1 VKPDQPPTSP
11 IDRDVAD
18 AFAALDRA
26 VDAGAADDLAD
37 RVLARVG
44 DEPPGRA
51 SGSPVSEA
59 PPGTPEAEP
68 GAEDSGLHDIRK
80 LASNARKRFGERDG
94 SEADGDD
101 SAVLLTTAQGGLR
114 GVALPDPRAAQRVGP
129 NGVRAGTEARRDARS
144 SAPFWVLGSVATLAA
159 AAAVAVFVF
168 GIGREQTDGL
178 GGAQTAAEPGAVVA
192 RAEQAPP
199 AGTAASSLEAPG
211 PQAAPPPPPPPDPE
225 LAASAADST
234 AAPVETASL
243 SRRRAAKKPEPAE
256 AKAVAQADRAKGRAA
271 SEAEEGARA
280 GVVGGVEGGAV
291 GGVEGGAVGGV
302 EDGPDAPGS
311 GAPGQAPGQG
321 GGTVSLDEMLDQATG
336 KATRPS
342 PESEAERKK
351 KAEQAKRGLERADVT
366 DGLAAVA
373 DAVQRC
379 AAVDGTRGT
388 VTVKFVVGPDGQVRS
403 SSATGDHARS
413 KTGACVSSAVTRARF
428 PRFEGDPVTINYP
441 FSLRG
446 P

>member
-1 VKPDQPPTSP
+1 MKPDQPPTSP

-26 VDAGAADDLAD
+26 VDLGAADDLAD

-51 SGSPVSEA
+51 SGSPLGVGA
-59 PPGTPEAEP
+59 GA
-68 GAEDSGLHDIRK
+68 GAEDSGLHDIRE
-80 LASNARKRFGERDG
+80 LASSARKRFGERDG

-114 GVALPDPRAAQRVGP
+114 GVALPDARAAQRVGP

-168 GIGREQTDGL
+168 GIGREQTDPL
-178 GGAQTAAEPGAVVA
+178 GEAPTAAEPGPIVA
-192 RAEQAPP
+192 RAEQAAP
-199 AGTAASSLEAPG
+199 AGSAASAPEAARSPT
-211 PQAAPPPPPPPDPE
+211 PPPPPPAPQAE
-225 LAASAADST
+225 LAASAEDGA
-234 AAPVETASL
+234 AAPAEAPSG
-243 SRRRAAKKPEPAE
+243 SRRRAARKPEPSRD
-256 AKAVAQADRAKGRAA
+256 AKQVAQADRSKGRAA
-271 SEAEEGARA
+271 EEAEEGVEGGVIGGVEG
-280 GVVGGVEGGAV
+280 GVVGGVAKGTGA
-291 GGVEGGAVGGV
+291 
-302 EDGPDAPGS
+302 DDPDAPG
-311 GAPGQAPGQG
+311 QAAGQG

-336 KATRPS
+336 KAPKPS

-351 KAEQAKRGLERADVT
+351 KAEQARRGLERADVT

-403 SSATGDHARS
+403 SSATGEHARS
-413 KTGACVSSAVTRARF
+413 KTGACVASAVTRARF